1 MELALA
7 LVVVAIPIVVLVA
20 LAARGGRKDAPR
32 PRDTVAPREPHGSG
46 RLEPI
51 QPAAAPATGVAVSTL
66 PTGPLDAAQD
76 AEVRRHV
83 AAGEKLQAIKRWR
96 ELTGLGLAEA
106 KAAVDALFAQGLPPP
121 LSSVP
126 QGHGALPTQG
136 PKGPSPELVLEARQ
150 LVASGKKIEAIKR
163 WREATGLGL
172 KEAKDAVEAL

>member
-7 LVVVAIPIVVLVA
+7 VVVALVPLVILVA
-20 LAARGGRKDAPR
+20 FVLRGSSAAPR
-32 PRDTVAPREPHGSG
+32 ERDHVAPREHGSS

-51 QPAAAPATGVAVSTL
+51 QPGSTPASGLPVSTL

-76 AEVRRHV
+76 AEVRRYV
-83 AAGEKLQAIKRWR
+83 ASGEKIMAIKRWR
-96 ELTGLGLAEA
+96 ELTGLGLAES
-106 KAAVDALFAQGLPPP
+106 KAAVDALFGQGLPPP

-126 QGHGALPTQG
+126 QGHGFLPTQG
-136 PKGPSPELVLEARQ
+136 PKGPTPELAAEARA